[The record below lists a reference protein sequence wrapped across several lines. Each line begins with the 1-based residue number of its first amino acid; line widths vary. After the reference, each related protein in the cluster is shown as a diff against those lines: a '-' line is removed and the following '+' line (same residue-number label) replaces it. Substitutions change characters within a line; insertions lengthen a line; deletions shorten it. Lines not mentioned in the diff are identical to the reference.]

1 VNGPLAATLA
11 RLDAADDACTYV
23 AGDPGDGDGGGWCRL
38 DEALGD
44 ERVLDRWFQTLLAG
58 EGNWWADVTGELL
71 AYYLPGVI
79 ADSAV
84 KALVGQRRVWPIAA
98 EHLAVRHA
106 PEGSF
111 DGIAVRTSR
120 LRVLPEDPEADH
132 PDVEVVADEAALR
145 TVLLDELVP
154 LLTSIFAAIRTRAP
168 YGVRGM
174 WGNFA
179 DGIAMAALWRVRT
192 NGTEADARAAFAT
205 AMALIA
211 ELAPRVP
218 LAKVRPHLAPVPWS
232 GGTGWIAIKTTCCL
246 LYKSRARVGPEAG
259 RRGVSVAFELDPE
272 DDGYCPSCPFL
283 EEGEHRV
290 ASAYWL
296 EKAARPGGTI

>member
-1 VNGPLAATLA
+1 MPGNGPLAATLA
-11 RLDAADDACTYV
+11 RLDAVDATCTYV
-23 AGDPGDGDGGGWCRL
+23 AGDPGQADGTGWCRL

-44 ERVLDRWFQTLLAG
+44 GAVLDQWLRTLLEG
-58 EGNWWADVTGELL
+58 EGNWWGDVTGALL

-79 ADSAV
+79 ADPAI
-84 KALVGQRRVWPIAA
+84 KALVGERRVWPIAA

-106 PEGSF
+106 PEGAF

-120 LRVLPEDPEADH
+120 LRVLPEDPDADH
-132 PDVEVVADEAALR
+132 PHVEVVTDEAALR
-145 TVLLDELVP
+145 TVLIDELVP

-168 YGVRGM
+168 YGLRGM

-179 DGIAMAALWRVRT
+179 DSIATTALWQVRQC
-192 NGTEADARAAFAT
+192 GTEADARAAFTT
-205 AMALIA
+205 ALGLIT
-211 ELAPRVP
+211 ELASRAP
-218 LAKVRPHLAPVPWS
+218 LAKVRPQLERVPWS

-259 RRGVSVAFELDPE
+259 RRGVSMDFEIDPE

-283 EEGEHRV
+283 EHGEHRV
-290 ASAYWL
+290 AAAYWL
-296 EKAARPGGTI
+296 EKSAQL